1 MGCYAYPFHYTLQ
14 QGLPGRE
21 QIILIV
27 IGLIVAQNREK
38 FKVLLTAV
46 ERSFTMLP
54 SDQWFHRSW
63 TKPFKINM
71 DFEAPLSHDCYFQ

>member
-1 MGCYAYPFHYTLQ
+1 MLDGIPMGCYAYPFHYTLQ

-46 ERSFTMLP
+46 ERSFTVVP
-54 SDQWFHRSW
+54 SDQ
-63 TKPFKINM
+63 
-71 DFEAPLSHDCYFQ
+71 

>member
-1 MGCYAYPFHYTLQ
+1 MLDGIPMGCYAYPFHYTLQ

-46 ERSFTMLP
+46 ERNFTVVP
-54 SDQWFHRSW
+54 SDQ
-63 TKPFKINM
+63 
-71 DFEAPLSHDCYFQ
+71 

>member
-38 FKVLLTAV
+38 FKVLLIAV
-46 ERSFTMLP
+46 ERSFTVGP
-54 SDQWFHRSW
+54 SDQWFHRS
-63 TKPFKINM
+63 TMEPFNINM
-71 DFEAPLSHDCYFQ
+71 DLEAPLSHACYFQ

>member
-21 QIILIV
+21 QIMLIV

-46 ERSFTMLP
+46 EHSFTVGP
-54 SDQWFHRSW
+54 SHR
-63 TKPFKINM
+63 
-71 DFEAPLSHDCYFQ
+71 

>member
-46 ERSFTMLP
+46 ERSFTVVP
-54 SDQWFHRSW
+54 SDQ
-63 TKPFKINM
+63 
-71 DFEAPLSHDCYFQ
+71 